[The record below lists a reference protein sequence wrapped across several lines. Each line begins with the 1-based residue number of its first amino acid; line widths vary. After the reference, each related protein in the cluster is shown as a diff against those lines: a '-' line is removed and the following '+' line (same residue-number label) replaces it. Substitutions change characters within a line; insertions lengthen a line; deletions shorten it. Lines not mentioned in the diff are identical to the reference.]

1 MVKRKKT
8 KEPRPLG
15 LGKILMLAVLCF
27 LIVEGIACFFF
38 APALF
43 HRIADPIAEKAV
55 ALAVFGKEKVTAFAI
70 KTQDTVTMWAEELED
85 AAEAFKE
92 SLQKPEPPPEPPI
105 QGAGNAKD
113 VGTPQDD
120 LVIKYDGYYTNPA
133 TGDTV
138 LTGGNRDILFFN
150 QSAPV
155 WKDKLYGSDPIGT
168 HGCGPTTMA
177 MVISSLTD
185 YRVDPTTVASWSV
198 KNGYYSRGG
207 GSYHALIPA
216 AARAYGLSVTSA
228 SDRTVAGLTK
238 QLQAG
243 KILVILVRQG
253 HFTTSGHFMIVRG
266 VSPDGK
272 FMLADP
278 QSFENSTTLWDP
290 NLIVRELAGR
300 DGDGGPV
307 WIIGSGN

>member
-1 MVKRKKT
+1 MVKRKKE
-8 KEPRPLG
+8 KIPRPLG
-15 LGKILMLAVLCF
+15 LGKILLIGVFCFVL
-27 LIVEGIACFFF
+27 VEGIACFLF

-43 HRIADPIAEKAV
+43 HRIADPIAEKAIEV
-55 ALAVFGKEKVTAFAI
+55 FEFSKDTTIALAH
-70 KTQDTVTMWAEELED
+70 KTQETMAVWVEETKQAIED
-85 AAEAFKE
+85 LK
-92 SLQKPEPPPEPPI
+92 KPEEPPI
-105 QGAGNAKD
+105 DAAGSKPDGDMASEQG
-113 VGTPQDD
+113 V
-120 LVIKYDGYYTNPA
+120 VIQHDGYYTDPVS
-133 TGDTV
+133 GDIV
-138 LTGGNRDILFFN
+138 LTGGNADILFFN
-150 QSAPV
+150 QASPA

-168 HGCGPTTMA
+168 HGCGPTAMA

-185 YRVDPTTVASWSV
+185 YQVDPTMMASWSV
-198 KNGYYSRGG
+198 RHGYYSRGG

-216 AARAYGLSVTSA
+216 AARAYGLTVTSA
-228 SDRTVAGLTK
+228 TDRSVAGLTK
-238 QLQAG
+238 QLKAG

-266 VSPDGK
+266 LSPDGK
-272 FMLADP
+272 FMIADP